1 MKALWI
7 DQREGAISD
16 LLLQLDYKA
25 TPIWCL
31 QKDTE
36 RDRCTGTVKWLN
48 LQLPLPLTLCERL
61 NSKVLYTQK
70 KWLLL
75 LQVNTVHKSS
85 VLHIS
90 FLGTK
95 TEIIPLTKQP
105 CQQTGLF
112 CFLSK
117 QNGLGRD
124 YVSKS
129 KGEGR
134 RERRAKDGG
143 VDSKITFV
151 KSKEKTKIIPIMSKA
166 KGNQGPQIN
175 LLATQVSKL
184 KSK

>member
-1 MKALWI
+1 MVF
-7 DQREGAISD
+7 
-16 LLLQLDYKA
+16 
-25 TPIWCL
+25 
-31 QKDTE
+31 TE
-36 RDRCTGTVKWLN
+36 RHRERCTGTVKWSN

-75 LQVNTVHKSS
+75 WQVNTVHKSS

-95 TEIIPLTKQP
+95 TESIPLTKQP
-105 CQQTGLF
+105 CQKTGLF

-129 KGEGR
+129 KGEGQ
-134 RERRAKDGG
+134 RERTAKDGG
-143 VDSKITFV
+143 VDSKITLSKIKKKQ
-151 KSKEKTKIIPIMSKA
+151 KSYQLCPRQKETKGLRS
-166 KGNQGPQIN
+166 
-175 LLATQVSKL
+175 TC
-184 KSK
+184 